1 MQRFP
6 VVCRHHLNGVPWT
19 SVEEG
24 AVRTFSGAFLTT
36 YAEVWVDLDPP
47 EWRVIF
53 VGHPEHAGFD
63 WTVFY
68 TGRRACAAGA
78 AISGNC
84 QYARPF
90 LPSCFTVADRHWPMF
105 FNDVVHA

>member
-1 MQRFP
+1 MKRFP
-6 VVCRHHLNGVPWT
+6 VICRHHLNSVPGT
-19 SVEEG
+19 SIEEG

-36 YAEVWVDLDPP
+36 DAEVGVDLDAP
-47 EWRVIF
+47 EWRMILVR
-53 VGHPEHAGFD
+53 HPEHAGFD
-63 WTVFY
+63 RTVFHA
-68 TGRRACAAGA
+68 GRRTCAAGT

-90 LPSCFTVADRHWPMF
+90 LPSCFTVANRHWPMF